1 MTADVSSAAGS
12 MVGSHSILSTIF
24 RLVGGLLVDF
34 DAALAPL
41 DDDPS
46 LGSDHPV
53 NASSF
58 LL

>member
-1 MTADVSSAAGS
+1 MTVGVTRAAASAAGS
-12 MVGSHSILSTIF
+12 RSVLSAIIGLF
-24 RLVGGLLVDF
+24 GGLLIDF

-46 LGSDHPV
+46 LGADHPV

-58 LL
+58 